1 MIDLIL
7 KLSKNLV
14 TKSLFYLSIYS
25 SFIVIYLN
33 YDIVYSPDFEK
44 YYNYFLFY
52 SEGIDSTNL
61 EQGNLYFFFIYLCT
75 IIINSLI
82 GEINNFELLNISVLV
97 GNYIIYTVALI
108 GFKKY
113 LILNNFNEKKVYLSL
128 IVLNFSPPTLI
139 LRMTLKPEILGLTL
153 IVWSLLYYQ
162 LFNTQKN
169 NKNLNL
175 FLLFSVLISTLKV
188 SIFLMFV
195 VLLIFQID
203 LKTLFND
210 IKPYFKNIALFTLV
224 LLSLHAENYLM
235 NEMSIFEVSHDEKYN
250 NSADLE
256 FFTNFNSNELND
268 NPHKNFHNNSFRAI
282 TLLDTFSDYFELYWN
297 SDHSNFNSSRKQ
309 FIIFKERAQ
318 NIESGQLPVI
328 SYEKNNRVLTYTGNI
343 NSRYIAEDEG
353 ENSLD
358 EIRMRAGFYFTIV
371 FYLLVLVYAFRY
383 KKYRAVLLS
392 PFIGIVLVAV
402 SSLGL
407 FPSKNFDPIAGDSVK
422 TFYYSFFISISFV
435 FFLNITLNIVKKY
448 DKVLSFLIILFFT
461 FIIGLPT
468 EFNEN
473 INNQKIQK
481 NNYLFTC
488 EINLA
493 FIEFDEVLN
502 FQNCNSKNRSTSSL
516 EEVKNI
522 NLKLSILRIPYF
534 SIFLILFST
543 YLYCNPRKRQV

>member
-1 MIDLIL
+1 
-7 KLSKNLV
+7 
-14 TKSLFYLSIYS
+14 
-25 SFIVIYLN
+25 
-33 YDIVYSPDFEK
+33 
-44 YYNYFLFY
+44 
-52 SEGIDSTNL
+52 
-61 EQGNLYFFFIYLCT
+61 
-75 IIINSLI
+75 
-82 GEINNFELLNISVLV
+82 
-97 GNYIIYTVALI
+97 
-108 GFKKY
+108 
-113 LILNNFNEKKVYLSL
+113 
-128 IVLNFSPPTLI
+128 
-139 LRMTLKPEILGLTL
+139 
-153 IVWSLLYYQ
+153 
-162 LFNTQKN
+162 
-169 NKNLNL
+169 
-175 FLLFSVLISTLKV
+175 
-188 SIFLMFV
+188 MFV
-195 VLLIFQID
+195 VLLLFLID
-203 LKTLFND
+203 LKTVFND
-210 IKPYFKNIALFTLV
+210 VKPYFKNIALFTLV

-297 SDHSNFNSSRKQ
+297 SDHSNLNSSRKQ
-309 FIIFKERAQ
+309 FIIFKEKAQ
-318 NIESGQLPVI
+318 NIEPGQLPVI

-353 ENSLD
+353 ENILD
-358 EIRMRAGFYFTIV
+358 EIRMRAGFYFTIT

-383 KKYRAVLLS
+383 KNYRAVLLS
-392 PFIGIVLVAV
+392 PFIGIVLIAV

-407 FPSKNFDPIAGDSVK
+407 FPSKNFDPIVGDSVK

-435 FFLNITLNIVKKY
+435 FFLNITLNAVKKY

-473 INNQKIQK
+473 VNNQKIQK

-502 FQNCNSKNRSTSSL
+502 FQNCNSKNRSSSSL

-522 NLKLSILRIPYF
+522 NLKLNILRIPYF

-543 YLYCNPRKRQV
+543 YLYYNPRKRQV